1 MGKEGIK
8 MELFSEERIG
18 IKRIRTVEKYKG
30 QNDEKNVSEFSVSLS
45 AYELIYTIEG
55 ESKVIFGDMEIFD
68 RPGTIRF
75 LPVGKTDGRYTV
87 ERIKSPFSCIDVYF
101 DSDSPLPTEAM
112 CLDVGDKYRD
122 KFIRLYNVWK
132 MKEVGYY
139 ASAMMLLYEIIAN
152 LQRENRQYV
161 SSSGQNRMKNV
172 RTYIMRHFADTDFD
186 YKALCRESGLKYSHF
201 SVLFSSTYGMS
212 PVKYVTKTRIDYAKE
227 LLITGRYAVTEIA
240 EMCGFSDVYYFS
252 SVFKRQTGIS
262 PSEYRRSL

>member
-1 MGKEGIK
+1 
-8 MELFSEERIG
+8 MELFSEERIE

-30 QNDEKNVSEFSVSLS
+30 QNDEKNVSEFGIHLS
-45 AYELIYTIEG
+45 AYELIYTLEG
-55 ESKVIFGDMEIFD
+55 ESKVTFGEREMLD
-68 RPGTIRF
+68 RPGTVRF
-75 LPVGKTDGRYTV
+75 LPIGKTEGRYTV
-87 ERIKSPFSCIDVYF
+87 ERIKAPFSCIDVYF
-101 DSDSPLPTEAM
+101 DSDSPFPTEAV
-112 CLDVGDKYRD
+112 CIDVGNKYRD

-132 MKEVGYY
+132 SKEVGCY
-139 ASAMMLLYEIIAN
+139 ASAMSQLYGIIAG
-152 LQRENRQYV
+152 LQSEKRYIP
-161 SSSGQNRMKNV
+161 SAGQCRMENV
-172 RTYIMRHFADTDFD
+172 RKYIMRHFADTDFD